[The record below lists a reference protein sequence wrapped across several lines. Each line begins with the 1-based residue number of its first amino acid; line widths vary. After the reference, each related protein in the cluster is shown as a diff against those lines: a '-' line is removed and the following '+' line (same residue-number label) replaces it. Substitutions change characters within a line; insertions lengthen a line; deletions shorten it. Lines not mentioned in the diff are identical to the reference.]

1 MFCID
6 RNCDVLPIY
15 YDLLIVMFVRF
26 FFRVRRQ
33 KRKLDIKKH
42 LILMFCIR
50 FMIGS
55 YYIFLTVVLIMSLLY
70 AAQFFVTAADVVTEV
85 LTHLVGYQWWFSQRV

>member
-1 MFCID
+1 MY
-6 RNCDVLPIY
+6 VGY
-15 YDLLIVMFVRF
+15 
-26 FFRVRRQ
+26 
-33 KRKLDIKKH
+33 KKH

-55 YYIFLTVVLIMSLLY
+55 YYIFLTVVLIISLLY

-85 LTHLVGYQWWFSQRV
+85 LACLVGYQWRFSQRV

>member
-1 MFCID
+1 MY
-6 RNCDVLPIY
+6 VGY
-15 YDLLIVMFVRF
+15 
-26 FFRVRRQ
+26 
-33 KRKLDIKKH
+33 KKH

-70 AAQFFVTAADVVTEV
+70 AAQFFVTAADVVTKALV
-85 LTHLVGYQWWFSQRV
+85 RLVGYQWRFSQRV